1 MRNVEKVRITEICSN
16 EHTRIEIST
25 NGQEQL
31 LNCNDHKGQGS
42 TMFWRKLS
50 LFNDKT
56 FDDIFD
62 GSEVLK
68 NLSKTFEI
76 VANSTDLKIKRTTK
90 EEAGVYQCPSNK
102 IHLVV
107 VG

>member
-1 MRNVEKVRITEICSN
+1 
-16 EHTRIEIST
+16 
-25 NGQEQL
+25 
-31 LNCNDHKGQGS
+31 
-42 TMFWRKLS
+42 MFWRKLS